1 MRVEEQV
8 LFADC
13 LQDAEAVV
21 ADSDHE
27 GLVFLG
33 GLSVQKPLEKII
45 IRLYVCFRA
54 TLFRS
59 SEIKRTER
67 GFILKQCKFSV

>member
-45 IRLYVCFRA
+45 IRL
-54 TLFRS
+54 
-59 SEIKRTER
+59 
-67 GFILKQCKFSV
+67 